1 VQDQPDHLKSSAPSV
16 RRTVTGRGG
25 NSPGQG
31 PFLHLVLT
39 VADGTVREA
48 RYETYQCPGCVACG
62 QAMVEMVTG
71 KRVEDARSIR
81 HADVVAKVG
90 PLPRHRQV
98 CYGLAILALDD
109 ALNQIQKG

>member
-1 VQDQPDHLKSSAPSV
+1 
-16 RRTVTGRGG
+16 
-25 NSPGQG
+25 
-31 PFLHLVLT
+31 
-39 VADGTVREA
+39 
-48 RYETYQCPGCVACG
+48 
-62 QAMVEMVTG
+62 MVEMVTG